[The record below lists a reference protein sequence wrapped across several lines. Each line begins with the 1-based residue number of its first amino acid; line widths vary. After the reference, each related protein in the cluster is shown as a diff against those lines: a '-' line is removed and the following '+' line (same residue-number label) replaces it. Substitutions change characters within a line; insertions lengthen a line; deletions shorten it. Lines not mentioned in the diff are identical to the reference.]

1 MILKIQLRLML
12 IDMLIIVFNPF
23 NLRLKGTKKF
33 SNTDLL
39 VHCRSILK
47 LCNFSWKL
55 WETPPP

>member
-33 SNTDLL
+33 SNTD
-39 VHCRSILK
+39 
-47 LCNFSWKL
+47 
-55 WETPPP
+55 